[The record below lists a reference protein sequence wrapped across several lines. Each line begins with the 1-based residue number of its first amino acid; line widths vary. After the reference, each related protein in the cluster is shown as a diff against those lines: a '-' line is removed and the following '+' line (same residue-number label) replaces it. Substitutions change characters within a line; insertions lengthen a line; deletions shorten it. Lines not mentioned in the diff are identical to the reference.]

1 MGHRDRSSP
10 PVPFAH
16 RAGYTALDHDVK
28 GIRPVVP
35 QGETLRRAVK
45 WLSEQGDWRPKAVE
59 EAARRFDLS
68 PAEEEFLI
76 QQFIK
81 RRGIG
86 N

>member
-1 MGHRDRSSP
+1 MGIVSYRRYDSSEDG
-10 PVPFAH
+10 V
-16 RAGYTALDHDVK
+16 D

-35 QGETLRRAVK
+35 RGEALRKAVT
-45 WLSEQGDWRPKAVE
+45 WLSEQGDWRLKAVE
-59 EAARRFDLS
+59 EAAKRFDLS

-81 RRGIG
+81 HRGIG